1 MDPFSLLYDVA
12 KTMPGVRTIVRLVEI
27 LKDILCELKDA
38 TRTLQAAEGKV
49 DSDTSVFRNICAALV
64 AIGGAI
70 TATVAAIADPEP
82 ISRIAATVA
91 AAASIRLAIIAII
104 AVIQAI
110 DRNDKVK
117 DKLGDEKRALEK
129 NKNALED
136 LKRKLKDLIDRLK
149 DLI

>member
-49 DSDTSVFRNICAALV
+49 DSDSSVFKYICAALV

-82 ISRIAATVA
+82 ISKIALAVTA
-91 AAASIRLAIIAII
+91 AGSIGLAIWAIDE
-104 AVIQAI
+104 VIEAI
-110 DRNDKVK
+110 DRNDRLRK
-117 DKLGDEKRALEK
+117 EKRGLEK
-129 NKNALED
+129 NRRKLGNLLDD
-136 LKRKLKDLIDRLK
+136 LKGIVN
-149 DLI
+149 

>member
-1 MDPFSLLYDVA
+1 MDPFSILYDVA

-49 DSDTSVFRNICAALV
+49 DSDSSVFKYICAALV

-82 ISRIAATVA
+82 ITKLGLSLTAAG
-91 AAASIRLAIIAII
+91 SIGLAIWAIDE
-104 AVIQAI
+104 VIEAI
-110 DRNDKVK
+110 DRNDRLRK
-117 DKLGDEKRALEK
+117 EKRGLEK
-129 NKNALED
+129 NRRKLGNLLDD
-136 LKRKLKDLIDRLK
+136 LKGIVN
-149 DLI
+149 

>member
-49 DSDTSVFRNICAALV
+49 DSDSSVFKYICTALV

-82 ISRIAATVA
+82 ISKIALAVTA
-91 AAASIRLAIIAII
+91 AGSIGLAIWAIVE
-104 AVIQAI
+104 VIEEI
-110 DRNDKVK
+110 NRDDSVK
-117 DKLGDEKRALEK
+117 DSLRKEKRELEK
-129 NKNALED
+129 NKRKLDNLLHD
-136 LKRKLKDLIDRLK
+136 LKGIVN
-149 DLI
+149 